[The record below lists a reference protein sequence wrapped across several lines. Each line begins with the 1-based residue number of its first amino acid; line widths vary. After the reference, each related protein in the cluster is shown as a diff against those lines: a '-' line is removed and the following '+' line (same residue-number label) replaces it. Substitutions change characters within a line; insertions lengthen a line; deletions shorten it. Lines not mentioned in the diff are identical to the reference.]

1 MNKQKERIRSMRK
14 KKQQKTQ
21 SPWLAGLGI
30 SLLLVAGLWIVFSNR
45 QPENDSTRPISRLTT
60 ADFHSLAFS
69 PTEPGTIFF
78 GHHDG
83 LLVSHN
89 GGKDWRPTTLS
100 NTDAMALAAPLSNPQ
115 IMYAAGHEVF
125 YKSTDAGKTWTL
137 VTTDLPGLD
146 IHGLTV
152 DPENADRVYAHVVGF
167 GIFSSEDGGSKW
179 TKLSDTAPP
188 SAYNLAVGESSESL
202 YVAAGQAGL
211 WHSADGGR
219 TWARLEQSPEEGA
232 VAVTYVR
239 ANGRLYAT
247 TLGNS
252 AGLYVSE
259 DSGQSWKAMGLKGIL
274 LAIAVSPLDPHHI
287 VLVNDQGEVFASRD
301 DGVTWLDNK
310 KEN

>member
-1 MNKQKERIRSMRK
+1 MRK

-21 SPWLAGLGI
+21 SCWL
-30 SLLLVAGLWIVFSNR
+30 AGLWIVFSNR

-69 PTEPGTIFF
+69 PTKPETIFF

-89 GGKDWRPTTLS
+89 GGKDWQPTTLS
-100 NTDAMALAAPLSNPQ
+100 NVDAMALAVPPSNPQ

-125 YKSTDAGKTWTL
+125 YKSTDAGQTWTT
-137 VTTDLPGLD
+137 VRTDLPGLD

-167 GIFSSEDGGSKW
+167 GIFSSEDGGSIW

-188 SAYNLAVGESSESL
+188 SAYNLAFGENSESL
-202 YVAAGQAGL
+202 FVAAGQAGL
-211 WHSADGGR
+211 WHSVDGRR
-219 TWARLEQSPEEGA
+219 TWSRVSVSSDEGVIA
-232 VAVTYVR
+232 VSYVR
-239 ANGRLYAT
+239 ATGRLYVT

-259 DSGQSWKAMGLKGIL
+259 DNGQSWKAMGLKGTL
-274 LAIAVSPLDPHHI
+274 LAIAISPLDPDHI
-287 VLVNDQGEVFASRD
+287 IVVNDQGEVFASRD
-301 DGVTWLDNK
+301 GGVTWSDM
-310 KEN
+310 

>member
-1 MNKQKERIRSMRK
+1 MNKQKEHMHSMRK
-14 KKQQKTQ
+14 KKQQKNQ
-21 SPWLAGLGI
+21 ARWWAVLGI
-30 SLLLVAGLWIVFSNR
+30 ALLLVASLWIVFSNR
-45 QPENDSTRPISRLTT
+45 QPENVSARPISRLTT

-69 PTEPGTIFF
+69 PTEPESIFF

-89 GGKDWRPTTLS
+89 GGKDWQPTTLS
-100 NTDAMALAAPLSNPQ
+100 NTDAMALAAPPSNPQ

-125 YKSTDAGKTWTL
+125 YKSTDSGETWVS

-146 IHGLTV
+146 IHGLTA

-188 SAYNLAVGESSESL
+188 SAFNLAVGENSESL

-211 WHSADGGR
+211 WQSLNGGR
-219 TWARLEQSPEEGA
+219 TWTKVNGSPDEGA
-232 VAVTYVR
+232 ITVAYVR
-239 ANGRLYAT
+239 ANGRLFVT

-252 AGLYVSE
+252 AGLYVSN
-259 DSGQSWKAMGLKGIL
+259 DDAQSWQSTSLRETL
-274 LAIAVSPLDPHHI
+274 LAIAVSPLDPNH
-287 VLVNDQGEVFASRD
+287 VVVVNDKGEIFASRD
-301 DGVTWLDNK
+301 GGITWLDK
-310 KEN
+310 

>member
-14 KKQQKTQ
+14 KKQEKTQ
-21 SPWLAGLGI
+21 TRWLAVLGI
-30 SLLLVAGLWIVFSNR
+30 GLVLVAGLWTVLSNR
-45 QPENDSTRPISRLTT
+45 QPENVSTRPISRLTT

-69 PTEPGTIFF
+69 PTEPQTIFF

-83 LLVSHN
+83 LLASRN
-89 GGKDWRPTTLS
+89 GGKDWQPTTFS
-100 NTDAMALAAPLSNPQ
+100 NADAMALAAPPSNPQ
-115 IMYAAGHEVF
+115 IMYAAGHDVF
-125 YKSTDAGKTWTL
+125 YKSTDAGTTWRT

-179 TKLSDTAPP
+179 TKLSDTVPP

-219 TWARLEQSPEEGA
+219 IWARVDQSPDEGA
-232 VAVTYVR
+232 VAVTYGR
-239 ANGRLYAT
+239 ANGRLYVT

-252 AGLYVSE
+252 AGLYVS
-259 DSGQSWKAMGLKGIL
+259 DDNGQSWKDTNLKGTL
-274 LAIAVSPLDPHHI
+274 LAIAVSPLDPNHI
-287 VLVNDQGEVFASRD
+287 VVVNDQGEVFASRD
-301 DGVTWLDNK
+301 GGVTWSDK
-310 KEN
+310 